1 MMCTVQRK
9 ANYMF
14 EHKSLHAITVEQMV
28 AVVVSST
35 VTVTVPCMYTHYT
48 LNQHTN
54 TVKQIYHNTGIVE
67 FL

>member
-1 MMCTVQRK
+1 
-9 ANYMF
+9 MF

-35 VTVTVPCMYTHYT
+35 VTVAVTVPCAYTHYT
-48 LNQHTN
+48 LRQHTHKHIKTN
-54 TVKQIYHNTGIVE
+54 TSQHNTDIIE